1 MSSAV
6 LCGPTDNARSTA
18 SRWAVTWRPCCRSS
32 PSLSLPTGVGG
43 DTRRTLG
50 PMLESVQIWL
60 HTSFPACGGAP
71 SYHPETHTQPGGSS
85 TMHRFSRLARL
96 VAVPV
101 LAAGMIASLSVQAG
115 ADPAHPDK
123 VKPKKSYVLTAQM
136 TGAQETPPVDT
147 DLTGVATVLIDKHFR
162 SFCYT

>member
-1 MSSAV
+1 
-6 LCGPTDNARSTA
+6 
-18 SRWAVTWRPCCRSS
+18 
-32 PSLSLPTGVGG
+32 
-43 DTRRTLG
+43 
-50 PMLESVQIWL
+50 
-60 HTSFPACGGAP
+60 
-71 SYHPETHTQPGGSS
+71 
-85 TMHRFSRLARL
+85 MHRFSRLARL

-147 DLTGVATVLIDKHFR
+147 DVIMQFSSAIFMYSRGGAPSL
-162 SFCYT
+162 